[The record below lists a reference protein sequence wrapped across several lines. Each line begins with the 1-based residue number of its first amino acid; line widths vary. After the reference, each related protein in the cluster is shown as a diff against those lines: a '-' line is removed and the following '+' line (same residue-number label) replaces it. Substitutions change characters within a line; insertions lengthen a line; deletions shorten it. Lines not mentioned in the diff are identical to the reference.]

1 MAKLRAS
8 KASKTS
14 LPLGDPGYKPDLT
27 RTLLCASSGA
37 MLPLLHYCA
46 ASLGSHSHW
55 GPLPPSTLIAF
66 GSHDHFPL
74 LPRALLAPH
83 VCPQWPVPGGI
94 TWGPSR
100 STFPLALLLPPLTL
114 SGDPGCHLSATD
126 CHICS
131 AYQACSLIYPPTSW
145 TLNHSSHQA
154 IPCHLGRATT
164 PLSWPC
170 AVLSPASLPPVSPP
184 PSLPLLFR
192 CRFKTRKTAV
202 LEMHLLGNL
211 CSVSL
216 PHPFLCTG

>member
-1 MAKLRAS
+1 MGHWGHQYLGPFQLLLPLLSNRSWSVPLAKLRAS

-46 ASLGSHSHW
+46 ASLGGRSHW

-131 AYQACSLIYPPTSW
+131 AHQACSLIYPPTSW

-154 IPCHLGRATT
+154 IPCHLGRAHDSSV
-164 PLSWPC
+164 LALCRSLPC
-170 AVLSPASLPPVSPP
+170 FSASSLSPSQSA
-184 PSLPLLFR
+184 FII
-192 CRFKTRKTAV
+192 
-202 LEMHLLGNL
+202 
-211 CSVSL
+211 SVQI
-216 PHPFLCTG
+216 